1 MKKII
6 TAALTILLVFVI
18 AACGSGDDISP
29 PDNNGPA
36 DDIDIIIDTLQD
48 DEGYQVSIWQ

>member
-1 MKKII
+1 VKKII